1 MPAPESDQALS
12 GVDNLQTPISLFAA
26 LPYLCLQPILRMAAP
41 FRLKRFIISFARLTR
56 VWNLVI
62 IALAQYLT
70 AAFLIDP
77 KTILDPRLFVLSA
90 STLLIAAAG
99 YIINDYYDIKIDLI
113 NKPDRV
119 VIGKSITRRY
129 AILFHTLLSFAGVLL
144 GLFLSWKIAAVN
156 FVSAAL
162 LWLYSNSLKRQPFI
176 GNFVVAL
183 LTGIAIW
190 LVDSLYKTGHM
201 LIITYATFAFFMTLV
216 REIIKDMEDLK
227 GDQTFGCKTL
237 PIVWG
242 VRKTKHFIYGILAIF
257 IITVVV
263 LNYFYENLPIPFFL
277 LFLFL
282 PLLWFLVRLIRADT
296 KKDFNWLSQF
306 CKIILLLGILSMAF
320 I

>member
-1 MPAPESDQALS
+1 MDATFQ
-12 GVDNLQTPISLFAA
+12 
-26 LPYLCLQPILRMAAP
+26 
-41 FRLKRFIISFARLTR
+41 LKRFVVSFARLTR

-62 IALAQYLT
+62 IAIAQYFT
-70 AAFLIDP
+70 AAFLIDL

-90 STLLIAAAG
+90 STVLIAAAG
-99 YIINDYYDIKIDLI
+99 YVINDYYDIKIDLI
-113 NKPDRV
+113 NKPQRV

-129 AILFHTLLSFAGVLL
+129 AILFHTLLSLGGVVL

-156 FVSAAL
+156 FASATV
-162 LWLYSNSLKRQPFI
+162 LWWYSNSLKRQPFI

-201 LIITYATFAFFMTLV
+201 LIITYASFAFFMTLI

-227 GDQTFGCKTL
+227 GDHTFGCQTL

-242 VRKTKHFIYGILAIF
+242 MRKTKYFIYAILVIF
-257 IITVVV
+257 FITVML
-263 LNYFYENLPIPFFL
+263 LNFSYANLPVHYFLIFL
-277 LFLFL
+277 LL
-282 PLLWFLVRLIRADT
+282 PLLWFLVRLVTADT
-296 KKDFNWLSQF
+296 KKDFAWLSGF
-306 CKIILLLGILSMAF
+306 CKIILLLGIFSMAF